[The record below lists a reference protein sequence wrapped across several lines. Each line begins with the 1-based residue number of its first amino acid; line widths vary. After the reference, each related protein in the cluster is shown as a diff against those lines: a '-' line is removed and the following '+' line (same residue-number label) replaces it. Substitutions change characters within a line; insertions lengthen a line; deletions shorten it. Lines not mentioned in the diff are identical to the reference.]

1 MGSKLRISPAECIG
15 WGLVAVALGALGA
28 LWHMDRTRVWESPRW
43 DDAGLVLLRA
53 AEPADSPAARRGGGS
68 GAERE
73 ARGDGEAGAEREAR
87 GAVDRAPRPIET
99 WAVAVN
105 PRCELCRGSL
115 ARGLELRRAARAPVT
130 LAALIVDTRQRP
142 SAAAIEA
149 LGADELR
156 WDSTGAWRHRWGHRV
171 YGETLCFDR
180 AGNFVR
186 ALAPLIDSLA
196 ARRAFRVAASLA
208 REGGS

>member
-1 MGSKLRISPAECIG
+1 MSSKLRISIADCIG

-28 LWHMDRTRVWESPRW
+28 LWHSDRARSWETPHW
-43 DDAGLVLLRA
+43 DDTGLVLLRA
-53 AEPADSPAARRGGGS
+53 APF
-68 GAERE
+68 
-73 ARGDGEAGAEREAR
+73 GDAGAEREGATPGVR
-87 GAVDRAPRPIET
+87 SDDAAVDEAARPVET

-115 ARGLELRRAARAPVT
+115 ARGLELRRASRAPVT
-130 LAALIVDTRQRP
+130 LAVLIVDTRRRP
-142 SAAAIEA
+142 AAATIEA

-186 ALAPLIDSLA
+186 ALAPLTDSLA
-196 ARRAFRVAASLA
+196 TRRAFRVASSLA